1 MICVARRKSWRL
13 SEVLS
18 VIGLAPV
25 SISSIP
31 GLRVYDPAFLT
42 GVYFLCKGNEVLY
55 VGQSTNIGNRVT
67 THAAESTKDHDKVF
81 FLRLPASQL
90 AEVESRFIASLK
102 PVHNWV
108 GKKAAA

>member
-1 MICVARRKSWRL
+1 MAPGKVCGL

-18 VIGLAPV
+18 VIGLALV

-31 GLRVYDPAFLT
+31 GLRVYDAAFLT
-42 GVYFLCKGNEVLY
+42 GVYFPCKGNEVVY
-55 VGQSTNIGNRVT
+55 VGQSTNIGNHVT

-81 FLRLPASQL
+81 LLRVPASQL
-90 AEVESRFIASLK
+90 VEVESRFIASLK
-102 PVHNWV
+102 SVRNRV

>member
-1 MICVARRKSWRL
+1 MICVARRKSWRP

-42 GVYFLCKGNEVLY
+42 GVYFLCKCNEVVY
-55 VGQSTNIGNRVT
+55 VGQSTNIGNRFT
-67 THAAESTKDHDKVF
+67 IHAAESTKDHDKVF
-81 FLRLPASQL
+81 FLRVPASQL
-90 AEVESRFIASLK
+90 VEVESRFIASLE
-102 PVHNWV
+102 PVHNRV
-108 GKKAAA
+108 GNKAAA